1 MLYKG
6 FITMNDGATNR
17 TLFMKS
23 KADVLRAA
31 MEQMKLQNHYY
42 RKDGVDYGKGGKWFT
57 YEEEHGGLK
66 ELVIIEYTETG
77 REIITEL

>member
-1 MLYKG
+1 MFKG

-23 KADVLRAA
+23 KADVLRVAR
-31 MEQMKLQNHYY
+31 EQMKLQNHYY
-42 RKDGVDYGKGGKWFT
+42 RKDGVDYGKAGKWFT

-66 ELVIIEYTETG
+66 ELVIVEYTETN
-77 REIITEL
+77 RETITSL

>member
-17 TLFMKS
+17 TLFQKT
-23 KADVLRAA
+23 KEDVLRGAR
-31 MEQMKLQNHYY
+31 EQMKLRNHYY
-42 RKDGVDYGKGGKWFT
+42 RHNGIDYGKYGKWIT

-66 ELVIIEYTETG
+66 ELVIIEYTITNKET
-77 REIITEL
+77 ITEL

>member
-17 TLFMKS
+17 TLFQKS
-23 KADVLRAA
+23 EAEVLRAVR
-31 MEQMKLQNHYY
+31 EQMKLTNHYY
-42 RKDGVDYGKGGKWFT
+42 RKNGVDYGAGGKWFT

-66 ELVIIEYTETG
+66 ELMIVEYTETD
-77 REIITEL
+77 RKIITEL